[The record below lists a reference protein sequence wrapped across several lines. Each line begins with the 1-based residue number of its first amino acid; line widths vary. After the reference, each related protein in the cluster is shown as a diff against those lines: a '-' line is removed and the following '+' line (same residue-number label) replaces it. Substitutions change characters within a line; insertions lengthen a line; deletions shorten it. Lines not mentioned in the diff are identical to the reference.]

1 MPLLEPDRYFSRLS
15 HVDIERDLLA
25 LGFRFVLLDID
36 NTILPRDT
44 HEVPRDAGF
53 WLAKARDA
61 GIAFCL
67 VSNNWHEGVYQLA
80 NRLSLPIVAKAVKP
94 LPPAFLM
101 ALGKIG
107 ATRDATVVIGDQLV
121 TDVLGAH
128 FLGMKAYLLAPLVEQ
143 DLPHTLLLRNFERL
157 VMGERKPEGAGVPTA
172 CQPSEPADAAASPGT
187 FRVPSTCR
195 PTEAA
200 DAAASPSTR
209 SRGDAGGSRTE
220 VRFASAIPTI
230 SGTGE
235 TLADLGGP
243 VSGGTGKALADL
255 GGPAVETDEPAR
267 TGGAS

>member
-36 NTILPRDT
+36 NTILTRDT

-61 GIAFCL
+61 GITFCL

-94 LPPAFLM
+94 LPPAFLR

-107 ATRDATVVIGDQLV
+107 ATRAATVVIGDQLV

-157 VMGERKPEGAGVPTA
+157 VMGERKPEGV
-172 CQPSEPADAAASPGT
+172 S
-187 FRVPSTCR
+187 VPSACR

>member
-36 NTILPRDT
+36 NTILTRDT

-128 FLGMKAYLLAPLVEQ
+128 FLGLKAYLLAPLVEQ

-157 VMGERKPEGAGVPTA
+157 VMGERKPEGV
-172 CQPSEPADAAASPGT
+172 S
-187 FRVPSTCR
+187 VPSACR